1 MEFVACK
8 SILFSNGGAFFFECD
23 HDAICAAL
31 EGVTPTEVNI
41 YITDYGLDL
50 CFRNVIFPLQDNML
64 DHLARQPVLIAY
76 SGAAEDYLL
85 EPAYEM
91 KVPPELILEARGA
104 LNFYRRTQQKTV
116 SVI

>member
-8 SILFSNGGAFFFECD
+8 SILFSNGGAFFFECE
-23 HDAICAAL
+23 HDAIYSAL
-31 EGVTPTEVNI
+31 EGVTSKEVTV

-76 SGAAEDYLL
+76 SGSAEDYLL
-85 EPAYEM
+85 EPAYEI
-91 KVPPELILEARGA
+91 KVPAELILEARGA
-104 LNFYRRTQQKTV
+104 LNFYRSTQKKTV